1 MAVNDTR
8 IVETEVN
15 NDNMQP
21 IINLS
26 DLEER
31 IPENDVA
38 RIMKT

>member
-1 MAVNDTR
+1 MAGNDTR

>member
-1 MAVNDTR
+1 MAGNDTR

-38 RIMKT
+38 RIVKT